1 MRKVLISAALA
12 AVSVA
17 VLPVASAQAG
27 LLATTTDCELR
38 NVSQPFAPW
47 GDNYDYIL
55 APDGAVEN
63 GIGEWKL
70 QGGSQIVTGNSPF
83 YSNSASDT
91 RSVSIPKGGSA
102 TTGTMCI
109 GKEHPTLRF
118 FAKNDSSAISF
129 LEVQVQIE
137 TSWGLEFSLPVGL
150 ERGNQAWEPS
160 STMRLIVNYLN
171 MQPGTYTPV
180 EFKFTARNGNWKV
193 DDVYVDPRRN

>member
-12 AVSVA
+12 AVAVA

-38 NVSQPFAPW
+38 DVSQPFMPW
-47 GDNYDYIL
+47 GDSYDYIL
-55 APDGAVEN
+55 VPDGAVEN
-63 GIGEWKL
+63 GAGEWSL
-70 QGGSQIVTGNSPF
+70 QGGAQIVSGNSPF
-83 YSNSASDT
+83 YSNSATDT
-91 RSVSIPKGGSA
+91 HSVSIPKGASA

-118 FAKNDSSAISF
+118 FAKNDSSALSF
-129 LEVQVQIE
+129 LDVQIQIE
-137 TSWGLEFSLPVGL
+137 TSWGREVSLPVGL
-150 ERGNQAWEPS
+150 ERGNQNWEPS